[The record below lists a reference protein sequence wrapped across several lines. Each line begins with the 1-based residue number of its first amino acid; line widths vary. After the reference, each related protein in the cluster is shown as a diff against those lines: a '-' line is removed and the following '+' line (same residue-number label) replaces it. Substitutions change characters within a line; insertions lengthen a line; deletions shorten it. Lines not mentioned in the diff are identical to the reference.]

1 VSDRPC
7 EVTGPSTIQAL
18 DYLGEVVGLSA
29 VNRGTS
35 VMILTDSADNVPN
48 AVDWRMSL
56 ITYLWDPNVK
66 VDRSI
71 R

>member
-7 EVTGPSTIQAL
+7 EVTGLSTVQVL
-18 DYLGEVVGLSA
+18 DCLGEVVGLSA
-29 VNRGTS
+29 VNRGTT

-56 ITYLWDPNVK
+56 ITYLRDPNVK